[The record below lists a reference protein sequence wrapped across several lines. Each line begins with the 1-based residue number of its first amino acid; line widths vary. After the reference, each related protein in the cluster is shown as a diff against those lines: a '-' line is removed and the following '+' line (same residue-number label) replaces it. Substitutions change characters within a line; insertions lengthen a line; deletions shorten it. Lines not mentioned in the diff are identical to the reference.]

1 MVPLMALTS
10 ALELAVLMASLL
22 GLLMVDLSEFELDV
36 KMGVQRVDQMVS
48 PSLRSLCFQV
58 LPKISTVSYYE
69 LMH

>member
-36 KMGVQRVDQMVS
+36 KMGVQRVV
-48 PSLRSLCFQV
+48 
-58 LPKISTVSYYE
+58 
-69 LMH
+69 